1 MNPNIL
7 VVMIVMTSACLD
19 PPVPRHPLPELISEQ
34 SPSSISEFDTLFYP
48 GESMHWDV
56 SWRGI
61 PVGVAEL
68 RVSTKKENLQVESKF
83 RSVGFAARVHS
94 IRHHLVTPPQPASGS
109 IDHIHSALGRLR
121 SWVTRAE
128 RQGTMRVRYGSQKY
142 SIEFARPVVDH
153 SLGDATL
160 RVKGRTYVHSS
171 HSKSRIDLT
180 LWISDDGRQR
190 PVQILVSQGGSQ
202 LRATL
207 RED

>member
-1 MNPNIL
+1 MSPIIAVAL
-7 VVMIVMTSACLD
+7 IVMTSACLD
-19 PPVPRHPLPELISEQ
+19 APVPRLPLPELMSEQ
-34 SPSSISEFDTLFYP
+34 APGSISEFSALFYP

-68 RVSTKKENLQVESKF
+68 RVSAEKENRQVESKF
-83 RSVGFAARVHS
+83 RSVGFAARIHS
-94 IRHHLVTPPQPASGS
+94 TRHHLITPLRPLSGG

-128 RQGTMRVRYGSQKY
+128 RQATLSVRYGTQKY
-142 SIEFARPVVDH
+142 MIEFARPVIDH
-153 SLGDATL
+153 SLGDAAL

-171 HSKSRIDLT
+171 HSKSRVDLT

-190 PVQILVSQGGSQ
+190 PLQILVSQEGAQ